1 MEAATVSELRETGTG
16 HPKVEKAPRLEDC
29 MEPGNRCAYNQ
40 TRRCI
45 LGVEIAS
52 GDFSHASLADQIPA
66 LVPKSGAGLW
76 IVPFKGIPATD
87 VLVPLDLIYLGEDC
101 RVIETVE
108 FYPTFRVSPSSPPA
122 TSVLAL
128 PPHSIFASHTQPGDQ
143 LVFGLAEEIESQMN
157 VLSGSMGTASAVKEA
172 PSVREEP
179 LSSVP
184 APQRGDDPP
193 KAKPAAAQPAAVA
206 VSSEPF
212 KKASQPK
219 NWLQRLLAPAAPPE
233 PRKASRA
240 ALPGLIAHFWTGGSP
255 QAHDILNISSTGLY
269 VRTEER
275 WYPGTLIQMT
285 LKKTGSHGTGGEA
298 SISLL
303 VKANRWGNDG
313 VGLGFVVRDP
323 RSPRGGDGDQAAAI
337 DREIL
342 DRFLAKIGHGNGE
355 QPPHN

>member
-1 MEAATVSELRETGTG
+1 VSELRVTGTG
-16 HPKVEKAPRLEDC
+16 HPNGEREPRLEDC

-52 GDFSHASLADQIPA
+52 GDFSHASLADQIPL

-76 IVPFKGIPATD
+76 MIPFKGIPATE
-87 VLVPLDLIYLGEDC
+87 VIVPLDLIYLGEDC

-143 LVFGLAEEIESQMN
+143 LVFGLAEEIESEMN

-172 PSVREEP
+172 PVVREEP
-179 LSSVP
+179 LASVP
-184 APQRGDDPP
+184 APQRGDDPL
-193 KAKPAAAQPAAVA
+193 KAKPAASQPAAA
-206 VSSEPF
+206 
-212 KKASQPK
+212 A
-219 NWLQRLLAPAAPPE
+219 APAAPLKMAAQPKSWLKRLFSRAAEPTE

-255 QAHDILNISSTGLY
+255 QPHDILNISSTGLY

-323 RSPRGGDGDQAAAI
+323 RSPRGGDGAQAGAI
-337 DREIL
+337 DRDVL
-342 DRFLAKIGHGNGE
+342 DRFLAKIGIGNGE
-355 QPPHN
+355 QPPHS

>member
-1 MEAATVSELRETGTG
+1 MSELRESGTG
-16 HPKVEKAPRLEDC
+16 HPKGDKAPRLEDC

-45 LGVEIAS
+45 LGVEVAS

-76 IVPFKGIPATD
+76 MIPFKGIPATE
-87 VLVPLDLIYLGEDC
+87 VVVPLDLIYLNEDC

-128 PPHSIFASHTQPGDQ
+128 PSHSIFASHTQPGDQ
-143 LVFGLAEEIESQMN
+143 LVFGLAEEIEREMN
-157 VLSGSMGTASAVKEA
+157 VLSGSMGAANAVKEA
-172 PSVREEP
+172 PGVREEP

-184 APQRGDDPP
+184 APLRGGDSL
-193 KAKPAAAQPAAVA
+193 KAKPAASQPVAAA

-212 KKASQPK
+212 KKTGQPK
-219 NWLQRLLAPAAPPE
+219 SWLKRMFSRAAEPTE

-240 ALPGLIAHFWTGGSP
+240 ALPGLVAHFWTGGAP
-255 QAHDILNISSTGLY
+255 QPYDILNISSTGLY

-285 LKKTGSHGTGGEA
+285 LKKTGSPGAGADA

-323 RSPRGGDGDQAAAI
+323 RSPRGADGDQAGAI

-342 DRFLAKIGHGNGE
+342 DRFLTKIGIGNGE
-355 QPPHN
+355 QPPHS